1 MVAIVYPYTLQMV
14 DCSIVRANA
23 FKLKGRFCDMIDRL
37 QTGLQNISD
46 GIVRSG
52 YFLHYLLQ
60 RFNRDGC
67 RQSAAALTYMSLF
80 AIVPMLTLMYSMFSL
95 VPAFNEVGSQVEAF
109 IFSKFLPSSGQE
121 VSQYL
126 SEFSSQARKLSAA
139 GVVILMVTSF
149 LMLGNIEKT
158 FNHIWATT
166 GGRKGLAGFL
176 VYWAILSL
184 GPLLLAAG
192 MMMKTYLVSFQLIVD
207 EVDSLGVSAILFS
220 YLPWLLTWVAF
231 TLLYIAVPNCK
242 VRTSYAI
249 FGGLVTT
256 ALFETTKTLFGSLVA
271 HSSYTSV
278 YGAFAVIPLFL
289 IWIYLLWVLILIGAE
304 LVRSLETFRYEG
316 RGNEM
321 PDLLAVVIILWQCWR
336 RQQKGQALSD
346 STMSVVGLDAEHW
359 RQLRNMLLEQRILE
373 KTAKGQYVLIR
384 DPGSI
389 TLNDVVGWLGGNFL
403 SPTEVMTEKMIAAH
417 PWYAEYDMLIGGN
430 RDAIKRN
437 MSVDLQ
443 TLFVGDKSPAFD
455 PQKL

>member
-1 MVAIVYPYTLQMV
+1 MTSGLQ
-14 DCSIVRANA
+14 A
-23 FKLKGRFCDMIDRL
+23 
-37 QTGLQNISD
+37 GLQNISD
-46 GIVRSG
+46 HMVRG
-52 YFLHYLLQ
+52 GHFLRYLVQ

-121 VSQYL
+121 ISQYL
-126 SEFSSQARKLSAA
+126 TEFSSQARKLSAA
-139 GVVILMVTSF
+139 GVIILMVTSF

-220 YLPWLLTWVAF
+220 YLPWLLTWLAF

-242 VRTSYAI
+242 VRTSHAI

-256 ALFETTKTLFGSLVA
+256 ALFETAKTLFGLLVT

-289 IWIYLLWVLILIGAE
+289 LWIYLLWVLILIGAE
-304 LVRSLETFRYEG
+304 LVRSLETFRYQG
-316 RGNEM
+316 RGSSM

-336 RQQKGQALSD
+336 RQQNGETLSD
-346 STMSVVGLDAEHW
+346 SAMHSLGSEVGLDAERW
-359 RQLRNMLLEQRILE
+359 RRLRNMLLERHILE
-373 KTAKGQYVLIR
+373 KTSKGQYVLIR
-384 DPGSI
+384 DPGTIS
-389 TLNDVVGWLGGNFL
+389 LNDVVSWLGGNFL
-403 SPTEVMTEKMIAAH
+403 SPTDGISEQLLAGH
-417 PWYAEYDMLIGGN
+417 PWYSKYSMLIGDN
-430 RDAIKRN
+430 REAIERN
-437 MSVDLQ
+437 MSVNLQ
-443 TLFVGDKSPAFD
+443 TLFAVDNSPER
-455 PQKL
+455 

>member
-1 MVAIVYPYTLQMV
+1 MT
-14 DCSIVRANA
+14 N
-23 FKLKGRFCDMIDRL
+23 
-37 QTGLQNISD
+37 GLQAGLEKISD
-46 GIVRSG
+46 SVVRCG
-52 YFLHYLLQ
+52 NFLRYLLE
-60 RFNRDGC
+60 RFNLDGC

-121 VSQYL
+121 ISQYL
-126 SEFSSQARKLSAA
+126 TEFSSQARKLSAA
-139 GVVILMVTSF
+139 GVIILMVTSF
-149 LMLGNIEKT
+149 LMLSNIEKT

-192 MMMKTYLVSFQLIVD
+192 MMMKTYLVSFQLVVD

-220 YLPWLLTWVAF
+220 YLPWLLTWLAF

-249 FGGLVTT
+249 FGGLVTA
-256 ALFETTKTLFGSLVA
+256 ALFEAAKTLFGELVA

-278 YGAFAVIPLFL
+278 YDAFAVIPLFL

-304 LVRSLETFRYEG
+304 LVRSLETFRYQG
-316 RGNEM
+316 RGRAM

-336 RQQKGQALSD
+336 HQQRGQTLSD
-346 STMSVVGLDAEHW
+346 STMTVVGLDAEHW
-359 RQLRNMLLEQRILE
+359 RRLRNMLLEKRILE
-373 KTAKGQYVLIR
+373 KTMKGQYVLIR
-384 DPGSI
+384 DPSSI

-403 SPTEVMTEKMIAAH
+403 SSTDVMSEKLLAGH
-417 PWYAEYDMLIGGN
+417 PWFEEYDMLIGDN
-430 RDAIKRN
+430 RKAIESN
-437 MSVDLQ
+437 MAIDLQ
-443 TLFVGDKSPAFD
+443 TLFAGGTSSAGNSE
-455 PQKL
+455 

>member
-1 MVAIVYPYTLQMV
+1 MT
-14 DCSIVRANA
+14 IVRANG
-23 FKLKGRFCDMIDRL
+23 FKHKGRFYAMTNRL
-37 QTGLQNISD
+37 QAGLQNISD
-46 GIVRSG
+46 GMVRG
-52 YFLHYLLQ
+52 GDFLRYLLQ

-109 IFSKFLPSSGQE
+109 VFSKFLPSSGQE
-121 VSQYL
+121 ISQYL
-126 SEFSSQARKLSAA
+126 AEFSSQARKLSSA

-166 GGRKGLAGFL
+166 GSRKGLAGFL

-192 MMMKTYLVSFQLIVD
+192 MVMKTYLVSFQLIVD
-207 EVDSLGVSAILFS
+207 EVDSLGVSAVLFS
-220 YLPWLLTWVAF
+220 YLPWLMTWLAF

-256 ALFETTKTLFGSLVA
+256 ALFETAKTLFGLLVA

-289 IWIYLLWVLILIGAE
+289 LWIYLLWVLILIGAE
-304 LVRSLETFRYEG
+304 LVRSLETFRFEG
-316 RGNEM
+316 RGTAV
-321 PDLLAVVIILWQCWR
+321 PDLLAVVIVLWQCWR
-336 RQQKGQALSD
+336 RQQKGKTLSD
-346 STMSVVGLDAEHW
+346 SSMTVVGLDAEHW
-359 RQLRNMLLEQRILE
+359 RRLRNMLLEKNILE
-373 KTAKGQYVLIR
+373 KTSRGQYVLIR
-384 DPGSI
+384 DLGSI
-389 TLNDVVGWLGGNFL
+389 TLNDVVSWLGGNFL
-403 SPTEVMTEKMIAAH
+403 SSTDVMGEKLIASH
-417 PWYAEYDMLIGGN
+417 PWYKEYDMLIGDN
-430 RDAIKRN
+430 RAAVERN
-437 MSVDLQ
+437 MSVNLQ
-443 TLFVGDKSPAFD
+443 TLFAGDSRSVNSTE
-455 PQKL
+455 

>member
-1 MVAIVYPYTLQMV
+1 MVYST
-14 DCSIVRANA
+14 IVRANG
-23 FKLKGRFCDMIDRL
+23 FKHKERFYAMTNSL
-37 QTGLQNISD
+37 QTGLQKTSD
-46 GIVRSG
+46 GAVRVG
-52 YFLHYLLQ
+52 HFLRYLGQ

-121 VSQYL
+121 ISQYL
-126 SEFSSQARKLSAA
+126 TEFSSQARKLSAA
-139 GVVILMVTSF
+139 GVIILMVTSF
-149 LMLGNIEKT
+149 LMLANIEKT

-166 GGRKGLAGFL
+166 GSRKGLAGFL

-192 MMMKTYLVSFQLIVD
+192 MLMKTYLVSFQLIVD

-220 YLPWLLTWVAF
+220 YLPWLLTWLAF

-242 VRTSYAI
+242 VRTSHAV

-256 ALFETTKTLFGSLVA
+256 ALFETAKTLFGLLVA

-289 IWIYLLWVLILIGAE
+289 IWVYLLWVLILVGAE
-304 LVRSLETFRYEG
+304 LVRSLETFRFQG
-316 RGNEM
+316 RGTAI

-346 STMSVVGLDAEHW
+346 STMTVVGLDAEHW
-359 RQLRNMLLEQRILE
+359 RRLRNMLLEKHILE
-373 KTAKGQYVLIR
+373 KTSKGQYVLVR
-384 DPGSI
+384 DPSSI
-389 TLNDVVGWLGGNFL
+389 SLNDIVEWLGGNFL
-403 SPTEVMTEKMIAAH
+403 SSTDLMSEKLLAGH
-417 PWYAEYDMLIGGN
+417 PW
-430 RDAIKRN
+430 
-437 MSVDLQ
+437 
-443 TLFVGDKSPAFD
+443 
-455 PQKL
+455 